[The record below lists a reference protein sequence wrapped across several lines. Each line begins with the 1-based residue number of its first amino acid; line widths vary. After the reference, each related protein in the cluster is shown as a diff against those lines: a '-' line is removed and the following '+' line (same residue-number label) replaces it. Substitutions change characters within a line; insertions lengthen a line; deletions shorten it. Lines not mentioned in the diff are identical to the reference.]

1 MADPAGR
8 AGQTVREVL
17 AAARVRLEQAGIET
31 AALDARVLFEYIL
44 AKPHAWFYANSDVVV
59 PQTDLARFD
68 DLLARREEREP
79 ISQIVGNREFWSLLF
94 EVTGDVLTPRPDSE
108 SLVEGVLEH
117 LPDRTKTYR
126 FLDLG
131 TGSGCLLLT
140 LLSEYSAASGVGIDV
155 SPAALQVASRNG
167 ARLHLDARVDWMLGS
182 WETKLDADFDVVIS
196 NPPYIES
203 AALVTLDRDV
213 VDYDPHLALDG
224 GADGLDAYRAILA
237 NVSSLM
243 AENGVVV
250 FEIGEGQADAITILA
265 KANGLQ
271 LRSSRD
277 DLSGITRVLVFQH
290 ETIE

>member
-1 MADPAGR
+1 MIF
-8 AGQTVREVL
+8 V
-17 AAARVRLEQAGIET
+17 
-31 AALDARVLFEYIL
+31 
-44 AKPHAWFYANSDVVV
+44 
-59 PQTDLARFD
+59 
-68 DLLARREEREP
+68 
-79 ISQIVGNREFWSLLF
+79 
-94 EVTGDVLTPRPDSE
+94 
-108 SLVEGVLEH
+108 
-117 LPDRTKTYR
+117 
-126 FLDLG
+126 
-131 TGSGCLLLT
+131 
-140 LLSEYSAASGVGIDV
+140 
-155 SPAALQVASRNG
+155 
-167 ARLHLDARVDWMLGS
+167 GS
-182 WETKLDADFDVVIS
+182 WDTKLDADFDVVIS